1 MMKTF
6 NPYMYEPEKN
16 FQLVQMNPTSKNVR
30 KTIYEL
36 GTLTSVNVE
45 PVQWEKERQIVSPVQ
60 KYMS

>member
-45 PVQWEKERQIVSPVQ
+45 PV
-60 KYMS
+60 